1 MIAEYIKN
9 KGLDDIHYKS
19 LIIDY
24 LTKFKKARKKDIA
37 NLLLDKLSDVL
48 DEKQKQNKIRNILYA
63 MSRKDKTIE
72 LMGSSQTGYWLLKE
86 K

>member
-1 MIAEYIKN
+1 MSI
-9 KGLDDIHYKS
+9 LDKHM
-19 LIIDY
+19 
-24 LTKFKKARKKDIA
+24 KKDIA

-72 LMGSSQTGYWLLKE
+72 LMGSSQTGFWVLRE